1 VAKERSFFGQFFFGS
16 NPSRAEREE
25 EVLRYVIHR
34 IYQDV
39 PLHNVFPEEYVQR
52 NCSQVEIDQIAAN
65 PEFVHAAREIMERA
79 FGWGE
84 LALWHQHLTSEEGS

>member
-1 VAKERSFFGQFFFGS
+1 
-16 NPSRAEREE
+16 
-25 EVLRYVIHR
+25 
-34 IYQDV
+34 
-39 PLHNVFPEEYVQR
+39 VQR